1 MTNTSD
7 YSNVAK
13 VWDDG
18 RIRNMANTFDGDN
31 MARVWDDK
39 WLEELVG
46 NYSSSEELVALY
58 PKKSVQ
64 PFRLTPARGSEQ
76 YVKALNNLI
85 ARLV

>member
-7 YSNVAK
+7 YSNIAK
-13 VWDDG
+13 VWDDNWIDEWVQ
-18 RIRNMANTFDGDN
+18 RVRNYRSREG
-31 MARVWDDK
+31 
-39 WLEELVG
+39 
-46 NYSSSEELVALY
+46 LVALY

-76 YVKALNNLI
+76 YVKALNSLI